1 MAAFPSDR
9 LTPAANYFLSFVLW
23 RGEASTL
30 STPLLEI
37 CLKVLFYCNF
47 LKIKPVIVLSEAQ
60 SVAACRLS
68 AQDPDAPCGA
78 SGHGSRLPP
87 AGCWKAA
94 AVFQGTS
101 RSDL

>member
-9 LTPAANYFLSFVLW
+9 LTPSANYFLSFVLW

-47 LKIKPVIVLSEAQ
+47 LKIKPVIVLSGAQ
-60 SVAACRLS
+60 SVATCCLS
-68 AQDPDAPCGA
+68 RRTPCGA
-78 SGHGSRLPP
+78 SGNGSHLPP

-94 AVFQGTS
+94 LGFQGTS